1 MSSLV
6 LFIWYDGQ
14 MTADS
19 INIILGRGGVL
30 GQGKV
35 SGSWVKKRF
44 MGTLAVTGYG
54 SG

>member
-1 MSSLV
+1 MDANFRNILCDE
-6 LFIWYDGQ
+6 Y
-14 MTADS
+14 
-19 INIILGRGGVL
+19 IILGRGGVL